1 MTRAEVDCSY
11 VCLQLRLLVSK
22 SVALSSFLA
31 SSSLESHYVPLG
43 IRIKWF
49 NLFCYRFYTFANM
62 K

>member
-22 SVALSSFLA
+22 SVTLSSFLA

-49 NLFCYRFYTFANM
+49 NLLL
-62 K
+62 